1 MERDHLF
8 ATAIAPPHLVAVGGL
23 WLGTQMHRPNG
34 RHTLTVLRV
43 PLAGPRPKERRR
55 GRHSTANDGGIA
67 ETGDMRIVPEIN
79 GTSIV
84 LVGSFNPAIFTPAW
98 FELHRLLPQGTAEI
112 ATLEIAHGQATVFKA
127 DWLHLNVVPDRFSVE
142 TTQAPDVR
150 IRDLVVRTFREHLNH
165 TPLNA
170 LGINRNVHFNVR
182 SLEDR
187 DRIGQTLAPIEP
199 WGEWAEELGL
209 GGKNGGMTSLTMT
222 QVDPEGRP
230 KGGRIN
236 VKVEPSARVG
246 EGRTGVYVNV
256 NDHYPLDADQPGPAE
271 AVMEMLEKHFDASV
285 QRSNRLID
293 HVMSL

>member
-1 MERDHLF
+1 
-8 ATAIAPPHLVAVGGL
+8 
-23 WLGTQMHRPNG
+23 
-34 RHTLTVLRV
+34 
-43 PLAGPRPKERRR
+43 
-55 GRHSTANDGGIA
+55 
-67 ETGDMRIVPEIN
+67 MRIVPEIS

-84 LVGSFNPAIFTPAW
+84 LVGSLNPAIFTPAW
-98 FELHRLLPQGTAEI
+98 FELHGLLPPGTAEI
-112 ATLEIAHGQATVFKA
+112 ATLEIAHGQATAFKA
-127 DWLHLNVVPDRFSVE
+127 DWLHLNVVPDRFTVD

-170 LGINRNVHFNVR
+170 LGINRNVHFNVK

-187 DRIGQTLAPIEP
+187 DRIGQMLAPIEP

-209 GGKNGGMTSLTMT
+209 DGMKGGMTSLTMT

-236 VKVEPSARVG
+236 VKVEPSVRIG

-256 NDHYPLDADQPGPAE
+256 NDHYPLATDEPQTAE
-271 AVMEMLEKHFDASV
+271 AVMEMLENHFDASV

-293 HVMSL
+293 PVMSL

>member
-1 MERDHLF
+1 
-8 ATAIAPPHLVAVGGL
+8 
-23 WLGTQMHRPNG
+23 
-34 RHTLTVLRV
+34 
-43 PLAGPRPKERRR
+43 
-55 GRHSTANDGGIA
+55 
-67 ETGDMRIVPEIN
+67 MRIVPEIS

-98 FELHRLLPQGTAEI
+98 FELHGLLPEGTAEI
-112 ATLEIAHGQATVFKA
+112 ATLEIAHGQATAFKA
-127 DWLHLNVVPDRFSVE
+127 DWLHLNVVPERFTVD

-170 LGINRNVHFNVR
+170 VGINRDVHFNVR

-187 DRIGQTLAPIEP
+187 DRIGRRLAPIDP

-209 GGKNGGMTSLTMT
+209 DGMFGGMTSLTMT

-236 VKVEPSARVG
+236 VKVEPSVRIG

-256 NDHYPLDADQPGPAE
+256 NDHYPRDADQPEAAE
-271 AVMEMLEKHFDASV
+271 AVMEMLENYFDASV

>member
-1 MERDHLF
+1 
-8 ATAIAPPHLVAVGGL
+8 
-23 WLGTQMHRPNG
+23 
-34 RHTLTVLRV
+34 
-43 PLAGPRPKERRR
+43 
-55 GRHSTANDGGIA
+55 
-67 ETGDMRIVPEIN
+67 MRIVPEIS

-84 LVGSFNPAIFTPAW
+84 LVGSFNPAIFSPAW
-98 FELHRLLPQGTAEI
+98 FELHGLLPQGTTELAGVEI
-112 ATLEIAHGQATVFKA
+112 VHGQATVFRF

-142 TTQAPDVR
+142 TMQAPDVR

-209 GGKNGGMTSLTMT
+209 DGMYGGMTSLTMT

-236 VKVEPSARVG
+236 VKVEPSVRIG

-256 NDHYPLDADQPGPAE
+256 NDHCPLDADQPGTAE
-271 AVMEMLEKHFDASV
+271 AVMEMLENHFDASV